1 MINEQTNTRTTT
13 VTYNRRQSVGFIAYA
28 RSRVDK
34 IQAEGRYDAAHKL
47 NAYISR
53 FVAFLGK
60 NDIPFKDFD
69 ALLMHNYRTWLENRK
84 LGRNTISLY
93 IRNLKRVYQLAVD
106 DGLTK
111 QRYPFKGVDVSY
123 RIKKEKNGLTLDEI
137 KRLHGLDLGSLHPSL
152 SFARDIFLF
161 SVFTHGMTG
170 GDIFHLTKDNI
181 RDGRLV
187 YRPKSTGREVTLLW
201 EPILQEIVDRH
212 ARPDTPYLFPV
223 ITSSDP
229 HEQWKQHCAT
239 LHNIN
244 RNLKKIG
251 RMLDIP
257 FPLTMT
263 VAHHSWE
270 SMTRGLTVGN
280 LL

>member
-1 MINEQTNTRTTT
+1 M
-13 VTYNRRQSVGFIAYA
+13 
-28 RSRVDK
+28 
-34 IQAEGRYDAAHKL
+34 
-47 NAYISR
+47 
-53 FVAFLGK
+53 
-60 NDIPFKDFD
+60 
-69 ALLMHNYRTWLENRK
+69 
-84 LGRNTISLY
+84 
-93 IRNLKRVYQLAVD
+93 
-106 DGLTK
+106 
-111 QRYPFKGVDVSY
+111 
-123 RIKKEKNGLTLDEI
+123 
-137 KRLHGLDLGSLHPSL
+137 
-152 SFARDIFLF
+152 
-161 SVFTHGMTG
+161 
-170 GDIFHLTKDNI
+170 
-181 RDGRLV
+181 
-187 YRPKSTGREVTLLW
+187 W